1 MGKVH
6 YFLLR
11 NESENNVGSPQK
23 YGQRCRSLR
32 EMRTLVRIFHF
43 KNPLTFYSLA
53 DFFVGRTAY
62 CTQLYVET

>member
-1 MGKVH
+1 MVKVQL
-6 YFLLR
+6 FLLLR
-11 NESENNVGSPQK
+11 K
-23 YGQRCRSLR
+23 YDAKSRSLR
-32 EMRTLVRIFHF
+32 EMRTLVRIIRF